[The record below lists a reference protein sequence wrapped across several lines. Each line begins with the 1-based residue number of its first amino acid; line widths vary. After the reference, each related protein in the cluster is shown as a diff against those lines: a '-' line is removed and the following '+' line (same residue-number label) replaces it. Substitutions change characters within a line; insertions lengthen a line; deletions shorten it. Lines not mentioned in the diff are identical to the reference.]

1 MIGTVID
8 ATTGRG
14 VGNAAV
20 TLTGAGRTLRMAT
33 DPLGRYFFVALP
45 EGDYI
50 VTATPAGYVPGA
62 HGRLRPD
69 GPAQPLALRP
79 GEWRTDADVL
89 VWRPAV
95 ISGVVLD
102 EDGEPVV
109 GAPVKALRRERT
121 DAGIDIT
128 SAHLDVTDDRGMF
141 RVGGLPPADYIV
153 MTPSVQV
160 TVSIAALGAVA
171 ETGRSN
177 GALVF
182 LLTPGQS
189 ANHGAA
195 GDGASPARAL
205 ADAMVFDDDETIAI
219 RTSSAAVPG
228 EGSGRALAYPTQY
241 FPSADVSTLAAPV
254 SVGAGEEFAGVSF
267 YLRPVPTATLSG
279 VVVGPNGPV
288 ADQLLRLVPDAGQD
302 FGEGF
307 EVALTMSDPDG
318 SFRFPSV
325 PRGVYVIEGRS
336 ARSLARLS
344 TGSPNRNDARP
355 PSAYERLR
363 ETDPTEFLRMENT
376 QAASELWGR
385 APISVQGDEVTNVSV
400 FMSPALSLNGQIRF
414 AGNPRR
420 PARAVIETTR
430 VSVHPAGGGRSGA
443 PDGLVGP
450 TGSFSLNGVVPGE
463 YFVAVTP
470 PSGWFVE
477 SIRSGTTDLTAR
489 PLDALPSGSIVP
501 IVVTL
506 TDVPTRIDGTVRDAR
521 GLVANRATVLVFSAG
536 AATLAPQR
544 TREARVDRFGVF
556 SVAGLPPGDYA
567 IVALEAT
574 AVGGWRDPARLAAL
588 RSAATP
594 FTIRTGETRRVDLR
608 LSGGR

>member
-1 MIGTVID
+1 VIGTVID
-8 ATTGRG
+8 AITGRG

-20 TLTGAGRTLRMAT
+20 TLTGAGRSLRMAT

-45 EGDYI
+45 AGDYA
-50 VTATPAGYVPGA
+50 VTATPVGYLPGA

-69 GPAQPLALRP
+69 GPAQPLQLGP

-95 ISGVVLD
+95 ISGVVLN

-109 GAPVKALRRERT
+109 GAAVRALGHT
-121 DAGIDIT
+121 ITAAGPDIT
-128 SAHLDVTDDRGMF
+128 STYLDVTDDRGMF
-141 RVGGLPPADYIV
+141 RLTGLPPGDYIV

-160 TVSIAALGAVA
+160 TVSIAALAAVA

-182 LLTPGQS
+182 LLTPGQA

-195 GDGASPARAL
+195 GDSASPARAL
-205 ADAMVFDDDETIAI
+205 AAAMVFEDDETLAI

-228 EGSGRALAYPTQY
+228 EGSGRAFAYPTQY

-267 YLRPVPTATLSG
+267 YLRPVPTTTLSG
-279 VVVGPNGPV
+279 VVVGPDGPV
-288 ADQLLRLVPDAGQD
+288 AEQLLRLVPDAGQD

-344 TGSPNRNDARP
+344 TGSPIRNDARP

-363 ETDPTEFLRMENT
+363 ETDPVEFLRMENT
-376 QAASELWGR
+376 RAASELWGR
-385 APISVQGDEVTNVSV
+385 TPVSALGDEVTNVSV
-400 FMSPALSLNGQIRF
+400 FMGPALSLNGQILF
-414 AGNPRR
+414 AGNTRR
-420 PARAVIETTR
+420 PTREVIETTR
-430 VSVHPAGGGRSGA
+430 VSLRPANGGKSGA
-443 PDGLVGP
+443 PDGLIGP
-450 TGSFSLNGVVPGE
+450 TGTFTLHGVVHGE

-477 SIRSGTTDLTAR
+477 SIRSGATDLTAR
-489 PLDALPSGSIVP
+489 ALDATAGGIMP
-501 IVVTL
+501 IVATL
-506 TDVPTRIDGTVRDAR
+506 TDTPTRVDGTVRDAR
-521 GLVANRATVLVFSAG
+521 GLVANRATVLVFPAG
-536 AATLAPQR
+536 ANTLTPQR
-544 TREARVDRFGVF
+544 TREVRVDRTGVF

-567 IVALEAT
+567 IVALEA
-574 AVGGWRDPARLAAL
+574 ASVGGWRDPARLAVL

-608 LSGGR
+608 QSGAR